1 MSAGT
6 WLLVY
11 TGEYV
16 SNESEVESREKAAI
30 AQYGRVCYT
39 WAIEDVY
46 ITHSVLQD
54 AATKG
59 AYVFVA
65 VPWSDRVALRV

>member
-1 MSAGT
+1 MRLASMSVGI

-16 SNESEVESREKAAI
+16 SNESEVESRENSAI
-30 AQYGRVCYT
+30 AEYGHVCYT
-39 WAIEDVY
+39 WTIEETY
-46 ITHSVLQD
+46 ITLSVLQD

-59 AYVFVA
+59 ACGFVS
-65 VPWSDRVALRV
+65 VP